1 MIQIKEYLQVLSQSF
16 EEYLHHGD
24 VSDSHGWMQDS
35 FLFNLDLID
44 ENDQT
49 KDDLAEMR
57 VSTKIKMEF
66 DSMHS
71 ATVWCAQLEC
81 VHN

>member
-16 EEYLHHGD
+16 EEYFHHGD

-57 VSTKIKMEF
+57 ASTKIKMEF

-71 ATVWCAQLEC
+71 ATFWCAQLEC